1 MQAKGLYGEMVIYI
15 EACES
20 GSMFPKLGA
29 DQNVYALTASNA
41 SLSSWATYC
50 SPDDS
55 VNGVEIGSC
64 LGDEFSVNWMED
76 TESNNPFFE
85 TLAQQTETVTAKTI
99 GSPVQSFG
107 DRDFVDEPL
116 ADFEGADGYSAVI

>member
-1 MQAKGLYGEMVIYI
+1 
-15 EACES
+15 
-20 GSMFPKLGA
+20 
-29 DQNVYALTASNA
+29 
-41 SLSSWATYC
+41 LSSWATYC

-116 ADFEGADGYSAVI
+116 ADFEGADGYSAII